1 MTVDVHDGNHHEVG
15 ETFFL
20 NLTNASGASISDAQG
35 VATIIDNDPPPEVT
49 IDDVVLDEADGE
61 LSFTLLK
68 SAQTG
73 APATVDYGT
82 TDGSATSPDDY
93 GPVSGTVTFGG
104 PDTVAH
110 VAVQITD
117 DALDEGTETF
127 TITLSNPQGLTIVD
141 GLGVGTIT
149 DDDPEPSL
157 SVNNVSVT
165 EGNSGTVAATFTVS
179 LSSGQRPDRHRR
191 LCDGER
197 HRGGRLRLPGGGRHA
212 QLRSRRHHEDRHS
225 PRQRGHARRERR
237 KLLPQPVQRFERVDP
252 RRARTRDDH

>member
-1 MTVDVHDGNHHEVG
+1 MEETDYLQAGGTLTFLAGQTSKTVTVDVHDGNHHEVG

-110 VAVQITD
+110 VAVQIAD

-127 TITLSNPQGLTIVD
+127 TITLSNPQGA
-141 GLGVGTIT
+141 
-149 DDDPEPSL
+149 DDRR
-157 SVNNVSVT
+157 
-165 EGNSGTVAATFTVS
+165 
-179 LSSGQRPDRHRR
+179 RPR
-191 LCDGER
+191 
-197 HRGGRLRLPGGGRHA
+197 
-212 QLRSRRHHEDRHS
+212 RRH
-225 PRQRGHARRERR
+225 
-237 KLLPQPVQRFERVDP
+237 
-252 RRARTRDDH
+252 DH